1 MRPGVSRRPNTAI
14 KRAPFRCLSE
24 DRTRPGRLEADR
36 LSPKLK
42 YRLPSLNPRLLMPDA
57 TWRRD
62 ATRRRRLVRRLHSG
76 IVVTLSVA
84 VAEPSASRTTV
95 RTTRAAESRAS
106 TTFFSNVSRRARRRA
121 HVQSLPLVC
130 TASQTG
136 GSSSSVH
143 SHPKPS
149 AAVLD
154 ATGRGPRYPGSPSF
168 GTIASLS

>member
-1 MRPGVSRRPNTAI
+1 MR
-14 KRAPFRCLSE
+14 RAPFRCLSE

-42 YRLPSLNPRLLMPDA
+42 YRLPSLNPRLLTPNA

-62 ATRRRRLVRRLHSG
+62 ATRRRRLVRGLHSG

-84 VAEPSASRTTV
+84 EPSASRTAV
-95 RTTRAAESRAS
+95 RATRAAESRAS
-106 TTFFSNVSRRARRRA
+106 RTFFSNVSRRARRRA

-168 GTIASLS
+168 GSIASLS